1 MGAAMAGAKTAPKGD
16 GGIAIPV
23 SPLYWNQLGNPA
35 IYPLAAR
42 V

>member
-1 MGAAMAGAKTAPKGD
+1 VGAAMAGAKIAPKGD
-16 GGIAIPV
+16 GGVAIAA
-23 SPLYWNQLGNPA
+23 SPLNWNQLGSPA